1 MSAEVEME
9 LAGLDKSK
17 FIEIHNPMA
26 TKAEFRV
33 RIPVK
38 EFPQVR
44 IAKHL
49 LKIYIKT
56 VKV

>member
-1 MSAEVEME
+1 MSAEIEME
-9 LAGLDKSK
+9 LSGLDKSK

-44 IAKHL
+44 VSKYY
-49 LKIYIKT
+49 KIYLPQHKF
-56 VKV
+56 

>member
-1 MSAEVEME
+1 VSAEIEME

-26 TKAEFRV
+26 AKAEFRV

-38 EFPQVR
+38 EYPQVC
-44 IAKHL
+44 ISK
-49 LKIYIKT
+49 Y
-56 VKV
+56 